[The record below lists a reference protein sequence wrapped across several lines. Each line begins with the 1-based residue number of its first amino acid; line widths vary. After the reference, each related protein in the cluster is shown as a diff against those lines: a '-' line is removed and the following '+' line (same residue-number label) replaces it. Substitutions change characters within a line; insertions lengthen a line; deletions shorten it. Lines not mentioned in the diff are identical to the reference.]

1 MDIQGKTVKIH
12 QAQIANAPL
21 VVLNNYVQSGGEIY
35 QKCLQLGCPDFSLAE
50 ISGLNWN
57 DDLSPWILTLGNGG
71 REVRLA
77 FPRGTML
84 IFR

>member
-1 MDIQGKTVKIH
+1 MRNSDDQAYTLLKITG
-12 QAQIANAPL
+12 AGSFANLPRL
-21 VVLNNYVQSGGEIY
+21 T
-35 QKCLQLGCPDFSLAE
+35 
-50 ISGLNWN
+50 N